1 MDAAERLKR
10 YKNRLSAVNDPKSA
24 QKLIQKIEAVEVSF
38 DVLKETSMGTA
49 LARWIKLNEADAS
62 NNKAVRM
69 AKKLIDRFNYNLKVT
84 APRTS
89 K

>member
-69 AKKLIDRFNYNLKVT
+69 AKKLIDRFNYN
-84 APRTS
+84 S
-89 K
+89 KDS